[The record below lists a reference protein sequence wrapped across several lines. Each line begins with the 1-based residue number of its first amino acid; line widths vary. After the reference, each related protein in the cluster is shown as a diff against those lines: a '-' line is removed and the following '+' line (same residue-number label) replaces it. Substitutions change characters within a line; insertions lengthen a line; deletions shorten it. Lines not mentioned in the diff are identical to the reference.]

1 MHLSRRAPP
10 VNRGAVLKSTIA
22 AGGILLDRLLRPPCI
37 LCGDAGVGR
46 LALCAPC
53 RAELPGNT
61 PACRLCAL
69 PLPAPG
75 VCGHCLRQPP
85 PQAASLSPYRYA
97 APFDALVPRLKFSRD
112 LSVARLASQLLAD
125 HLQALPVDAAPSMP
139 ELLVPVPL
147 HRARLRQ
154 RGFNQALEIARGL
167 GRALDLPVG
176 ARTARRLRDTVPQS
190 RLGARERRRNL
201 RGAFTAELPA
211 DVRRVAVVDDVMTSG
226 HTAAEMARCLLA
238 AGAAE
243 VQVWTLARAVP
254 GAPPRSQSAGRSDPT
269 SPAKSAWSWSRR

>member
-1 MHLSRRAPP
+1 M
-10 VNRGAVLKSTIA
+10 
-22 AGGILLDRLLRPPCI
+22 LLDHLLRPVCL
-37 LCGDAGVGR
+37 LCGDAGSQG

-53 RAELPGNT
+53 RAELPENT

-75 VCGHCLRQPP
+75 ACGHCLRQPP
-85 PQAASLSPYRYA
+85 PQAACVSPYRYA
-97 APFDALVPRLKFSRD
+97 APFDALVPRLKFGRD
-112 LSVARLASQLLAD
+112 LSVARLAGQLLAD
-125 HLQALPVDAAPSMP
+125 RLRDAPAAVALPLPD
-139 ELLVPVPL
+139 LLVPVPL
-147 HRARLRQ
+147 HPARLRQ
-154 RGFNQALEIARGL
+154 RGFNQALEIARGV
-167 GRALDLPVG
+167 GRALEVPVG

-211 DVRRVAVVDDVMTSG
+211 EVRRVAVVDDVMTSG
-226 HTAAEMARCLLA
+226 HTVAEMARCLLA

-254 GAPPRSQSAGRSDPT
+254 GAPARAQSATRREPT
-269 SPAKSAWSWSRR
+269 SPAKSAWPWSRR